1 MSDQPK
7 EDRAPRPSVPI
18 VSSSHLVSERASELS
33 ELEFGLFICNN
44 AFQRWI
50 VRCIQA
56 TGVTDMNAL
65 DVMVIH
71 TVNHRAREKR
81 LADICFVLN
90 IEDTHLVNYAVKKLL
105 KAGLIDRKK
114 QGKEMYYS
122 TTEAGQQQL
131 PPDSRRLPDHRLRL
145 DRHRRQRCRR
155 LRRPAAR
162 PLRPVRSGREVCD
175 IAVDQSG

>member
-1 MSDQPK
+1 MSG
-7 EDRAPRPSVPI
+7 EGEGRARRPSVPI
-18 VSSSHLVSERASELS
+18 VSSSHLVSDRASELS
-33 ELEFGLFICNN
+33 EFEFGLYICTN

-56 TGVTDMNAL
+56 SGIPDMNAL

-81 LADICFVLN
+81 LSDICFVLN

-114 QGKEMYYS
+114 QGKEMYYA
-122 TTEAGQQQL
+122 TTDAGRAACEKYRAIREDCL
-131 PPDSRRLPDHRLRL
+131 ITAFGTAGLHGEDVGAAADLLRAL
-145 DRHRRQRCRR
+145 SGLYDQ
-155 LRRPAAR
+155 AAR
-162 PLRPVRSGREVCD
+162 SATSL
-175 IAVDQSG
+175 

>member
-1 MSDQPK
+1 MSGDP
-7 EDRAPRPSVPI
+7 EGRARRPSVPI
-18 VSSSHLVSERASELS
+18 VSSSHLVSDRASELS
-33 ELEFGLFICNN
+33 EFEFGLYICTN

-56 TGVTDMNAL
+56 SGIPDMNAL

-81 LADICFVLN
+81 LSDICFVLN

-122 TTEAGQQQL
+122 ATDAGREACEKYRAIREDCLITAFGTAGLQGEDVGAAADL
-131 PPDSRRLPDHRLRL
+131 LRAL
-145 DRHRRQRCRR
+145 SGLYDQ
-155 LRRPAAR
+155 AAR
-162 PLRPVRSGREVCD
+162 SATSL
-175 IAVDQSG
+175 